1 MNNSQKNNSQKNNY
15 HHGNLRQALI
25 DTGIKIINEN
35 GEDALSLRKVAAACG
50 VSHAAPYAHFADK
63 ESLLNAIKETVT
75 ERFAKE
81 LSKAIHAPTVTNTEQ
96 AIMAMGRSYIL
107 FFRENPDY
115 YHFLF
120 QKQNIQIHTDM
131 TQEFSEDYAPFLMLR
146 DLFKE
151 YLAENGIDMPAKEQ
165 ELELIKTW
173 AVVQGLSSIACM
185 PNVQV
190 TIPWEEL
197 AIRGI
202 GGK

>member
-1 MNNSQKNNSQKNNY
+1 MKNNY

-25 DTGIKIINEN
+25 DAGIRIINES
-35 GEDALSLRKVAAACG
+35 GEDALSLRKVAASCG

-63 ESLLNAIKETVT
+63 ESLLNAIKDTVT
-75 ERFAKE
+75 ERFTQE
-81 LSKAIHAPTVTNTEQ
+81 LKFAIHDSSVTNAEQ
-96 AIMAMGRSYIL
+96 AIIAMGNSYIH
-107 FFRENPDY
+107 FFRNNPDY
-115 YHFLF
+115 FHFLF
-120 QKQNIQIHTDM
+120 QKQQIQIHTDM
-131 TQEFSEDYAPFLMLR
+131 SQEYEEDYEPFLILR
-146 DLFKE
+146 RLFKQ
-151 YLAENGIDMPAKEQ
+151 YLVENKIEMSDKEQ

-197 AIRGI
+197 SIRGI